1 MNNDSGENGE
11 NGSVASKFDSS
22 IKIVL
27 ENTNVCVMYEI
38 KAEALTEEEV
48 ELVEV
53 EVAALVSKIEAITTE
68 VATF

>member
-1 MNNDSGENGE
+1 
-11 NGSVASKFDSS
+11 
-22 IKIVL
+22 
-27 ENTNVCVMYEI
+27 MYEI